1 MYIYNFDFF
10 NVYQICPLSYRPDLT
25 LRDSNGRTALWLA
38 LTHIPKDVNL
48 HESTFAAKLLRH
60 GCSPDYIDPLSGN
73 SLLHA
78 AAASALETAGLFL
91 VSHHAQLNIM
101 NNHGETPLHIAAR
114 NGLRDLVA
122 TLLSM
127 GADPNVASY
136 PSLSGLDDVQL
147 GLDVNGSK
155 DSSNVKPDSVIN
167 PPECGLRTPL
177 HYAVLSKRVNIVDC
191 ILKHKG

>member
-1 MYIYNFDFF
+1 M
-10 NVYQICPLSYRPDLT
+10 
-25 LRDSNGRTALWLA
+25 
-38 LTHIPKDVNL
+38 
-48 HESTFAAKLLRH
+48 
-60 GCSPDYIDPLSGN
+60 DPLSGN

-78 AAASALETAGLFL
+78 AAASGLETAGLFL
-91 VSHHAQLNIM
+91 VSHHAQLNII
-101 NNHGETPLHIAAR
+101 NNCGETPLHIAAR

-155 DSSNVKPDSVIN
+155 DNSNTKQESIVA
-167 PPECGLRTPL
+167 PPECGLRAPL
-177 HYAVLSKRVNIVDC
+177 HYAVLSKRINVVDC